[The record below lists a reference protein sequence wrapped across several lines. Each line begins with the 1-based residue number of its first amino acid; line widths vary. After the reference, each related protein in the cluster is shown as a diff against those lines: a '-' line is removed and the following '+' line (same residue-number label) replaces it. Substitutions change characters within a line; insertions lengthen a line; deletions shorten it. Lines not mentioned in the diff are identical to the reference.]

1 MKYNNKIFQTI
12 LLATCIFFITINARN
27 IIAYVNTNVI
37 TDDLSQDYISSLQVL
52 RKKSI
57 YNILKDNDV
66 IDYLNING
74 YKKPF
79 SEILNNYHP
88 PIVSIIYTPL
98 SYFFSYKTSV
108 FIISLLIFLSI
119 FFIINVLCN
128 KYKFNKLLV
137 FAIYLSSS
145 PFLYLIQ
152 WRNID
157 WIILLLI
164 SLIFYLEFKNTDNL
178 ITNDGKSYK
187 KDLSIGILLALATQ
201 IKVFPIILLC
211 YFLIQKRTKVFIS
224 FIVSNI
230 LLFIL
235 TTQFVQFQDILLYYN
250 QIAQEDLQIFACGPG
265 NLSILHLILTIF
277 GWKYNK
283 FLIPVFNLPL
293 LTMPLFFLTQLSII
307 FINSYFCLKI
317 TRVKCFK
324 IYDLLFSLW
333 LVSFFF
339 FSPILWD
346 YSLNYLLIPLC
357 ILFYRRQYLN
367 FNLLKITIISL
378 YLIFHLY
385 RPTTQSN
392 LLYVR
397 HLIIILLYLQNIFC
411 IKNALLKNK

>member
-52 RKKSI
+52 RNKSI

-98 SYFFSYKTSV
+98 SYLFSYKTSV

-230 LLFIL
+230 LLFI
-235 TTQFVQFQDILLYYN
+235 IYY
-250 QIAQEDLQIFACGPG
+250 
-265 NLSILHLILTIF
+265 
-277 GWKYNK
+277 
-283 FLIPVFNLPL
+283 PL
-293 LTMPLFFLTQLSII
+293 
-307 FINSYFCLKI
+307 
-317 TRVKCFK
+317 
-324 IYDLLFSLW
+324 
-333 LVSFFF
+333 
-339 FSPILWD
+339 
-346 YSLNYLLIPLC
+346 
-357 ILFYRRQYLN
+357 
-367 FNLLKITIISL
+367 
-378 YLIFHLY
+378 
-385 RPTTQSN
+385 
-392 LLYVR
+392 
-397 HLIIILLYLQNIFC
+397 
-411 IKNALLKNK
+411 